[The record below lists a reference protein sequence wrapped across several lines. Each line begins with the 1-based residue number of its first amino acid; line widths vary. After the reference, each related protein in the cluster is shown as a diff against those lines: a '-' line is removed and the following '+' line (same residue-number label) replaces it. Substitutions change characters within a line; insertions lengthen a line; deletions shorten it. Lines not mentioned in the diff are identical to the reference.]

1 MTPVERVRLMR
12 FGASGVIT
20 TGLHVCTALTLIA
33 DAGMSP
39 PWANAIAFTWATAA
53 SYLLNTFWS
62 FSALPALLN
71 AGRFVVVSLG
81 GLTSTALVSH
91 LTQLAGGPPAL
102 GIALVVCVVPPLTFV
117 AHRCWT
123 YR

>member
-1 MTPVERVRLMR
+1 MIRLERVKLAR
-12 FGASGVIT
+12 FGASGVFA
-20 TGLHVCTALTLIA
+20 TGLHVGIALTLIA

-39 PWANAIAFTWATAA
+39 SWANAIAFTWATTA

-62 FSALPALLN
+62 FSALPALMN
-71 AGRFVVVSLG
+71 AGRFALVSLG
-81 GLTSTALVSH
+81 GLTLTALVSR
-91 LTQLAGGPPAL
+91 LTQLEGGSPAL